1 MTINSVNGLIEKED
15 LGTTLVHEHLFLDQ
29 SNFNA
34 IEANGE
40 EITLENLWK
49 IKRDPYLSPSN
60 CVLDDVTEAINEVNY
75 FKNEGGN
82 TIVEVTNCGM
92 GRDVDKLK
100 HLSSATGLNV
110 ITSTGFYVET
120 SHPPHINDASIEEL
134 SEFMLKELEE
144 GIEQTN
150 IKAGIIGEI
159 GTSTTIT
166 KNEEKVLR
174 AAARC
179 HKKGNYPIS
188 IHLSNMKGR
197 EGLNVIKILD
207 NEGANLNKV
216 VLCHMDLALDD
227 YDYQIDLAKTGVFIE
242 YDSFGMEFTIDSRG
256 FAFYRDADKIVF
268 LKKLIDDGFV
278 DKLLVSQDVCFK
290 ICLKKYG
297 GQGYDHL
304 LRNIF
309 PLYDQYKS
317 IDLKEK
323 LLIQNPNH
331 WLFD

>member
-1 MTINSVNGLIEKED
+1 MNINSVNGHILKEN

-29 SNFNA
+29 SSFNA
-34 IEANGE
+34 IDSEGE
-40 EITLENLWK
+40 EVTLENLWK
-49 IKRDPYLSPSN
+49 IKRDPYISPNN
-60 CVLDDVTEAINEVNY
+60 CVLDDMTEAIDEVNY
-75 FKNEGGN
+75 FKREGGN
-82 TIVEVTNCGM
+82 TIVDVTNCGL
-92 GRDVDKLK
+92 GRDVEKLK
-100 HLSSATGLNV
+100 QLSSATGLNI
-110 ITSTGFYVET
+110 ITSTGFYVEQ
-120 SHPPHINDASIEEL
+120 SHPDHVNEASIEEL

-188 IHLSNMKGR
+188 IHLANMKGR
-197 EGLNVIKILD
+197 EGFNVIKILD
-207 NEGANLNKV
+207 SEGANLEKV

-227 YDYQIDLAKTGVFIE
+227 YNYQIDLAKTGVFIE

-256 FAFYRDADKIVF
+256 FVFYRDVDKIVF
-268 LKKLIDDGFV
+268 LKKLMDDGFV

-290 ICLKKYG
+290 ICIKKYG

-309 PLYDQYKS
+309 SVYEQYNS
-317 IDLKEK
+317 IDLKDK
-323 LLIQNPNH
+323 LLTQNPIH

>member
-1 MTINSVNGLIEKED
+1 MTINSVNGPIEKED

-34 IEANGE
+34 IEENGE
-40 EITLENLWK
+40 EIALENLWK

-92 GRDVDKLK
+92 GRNVDKLK

-159 GTSTTIT
+159 GTSTTVT

-179 HKKGNYPIS
+179 HKKGNYPNS

-207 NEGANLNKV
+207 SEGANLNKV

-256 FAFYRDADKIVF
+256 FAFYRDVDKIVF

-278 DKLLVSQDVCFK
+278 DKLLVSQDICFK
-290 ICLKKYG
+290 IGLKKYG

-309 PLYDQYKS
+309 PLYEQYKS

>member
-34 IEANGE
+34 IEENGE
-40 EITLENLWK
+40 EIALENLWK

-197 EGLNVIKILD
+197 DGLNVIKILD
-207 NEGANLNKV
+207 SEGANLNKV

-256 FAFYRDADKIVF
+256 FAFYRDVDKIVF
-268 LKKLIDDGFV
+268 LKKLGPEPFG
-278 DKLLVSQDVCFK
+278 K
-290 ICLKKYG
+290 
-297 GQGYDHL
+297 
-304 LRNIF
+304 
-309 PLYDQYKS
+309 
-317 IDLKEK
+317 
-323 LLIQNPNH
+323 
-331 WLFD
+331 